1 VAHPPVWAV
10 LGAGVLA
17 VFRLEPTVDA
27 AYFALKILSLI
38 SGLAVVALSALI
50 GKKLFGSVGGLV
62 LAAWLSLSYLMIDF
76 SGNGSLYSLQAVTY
90 LVWILVAYSS
100 VQHKPVWL
108 GVACGLGYLVNH
120 QSMILAAGSVLLIV
134 ASTEYSY
141 KERFTHLCIVTA
153 VTFAITFP
161 WLLRNYLIFGDFL
174 FSHAVN
180 ATYVYVKAGISHIDV
195 GYRSFYDIGMAERIT
210 ILHSIF
216 TIWIPNNVYYI
227 ARKLFVMA
235 PVVFFFFSFAWIDY
249 AFDSKRRTKMLPVII
264 ICVLHILI
272 AAAWPITKFRYFVP
286 LFPLVLYIGFDQ
298 IFAVSQSPRVR
309 HSIIAVTTVCL
320 ITVSVLTYYAIPTHT
335 YYYDG
340 AITQDPFHARGEYN
354 FMVDSGLIIED

>member
-1 VAHPPVWAV
+1 
-10 LGAGVLA
+10 
-17 VFRLEPTVDA
+17 
-27 AYFALKILSLI
+27 
-38 SGLAVVALSALI
+38 
-50 GKKLFGSVGGLV
+50 
-62 LAAWLSLSYLMIDF
+62 
-76 SGNGSLYSLQAVTY
+76 
-90 LVWILVAYSS
+90 
-100 VQHKPVWL
+100 
-108 GVACGLGYLVNH
+108 
-120 QSMILAAGSVLLIV
+120 
-134 ASTEYSY
+134 
-141 KERFTHLCIVTA
+141 
-153 VTFAITFP
+153 
-161 WLLRNYLIFGDFL
+161 
-174 FSHAVN
+174 
-180 ATYVYVKAGISHIDV
+180 
-195 GYRSFYDIGMAERIT
+195 
-210 ILHSIF
+210 
-216 TIWIPNNVYYI
+216 
-227 ARKLFVMA
+227 MA